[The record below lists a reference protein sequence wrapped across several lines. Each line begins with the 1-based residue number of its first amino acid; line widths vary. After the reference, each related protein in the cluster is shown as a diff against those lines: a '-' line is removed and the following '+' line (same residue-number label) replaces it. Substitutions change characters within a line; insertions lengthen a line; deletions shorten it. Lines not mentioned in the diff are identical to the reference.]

1 MKFYLL
7 VTPINILGSAIN
19 NYFNFHFLATSIL
32 MTRITKLF
40 ISFVVLVSSTGLVFG
55 QKEFYNN
62 NKFKQLDEELPTPN
76 VYRTGSGAPGHEYW
90 QQKADYVIEASIDEK
105 LHRLTGAETVTYY
118 NNSPDVLTYLWIQLD
133 QNMRATDS
141 DTYKIRQN
149 KVGKSVNINQ
159 LAGID
164 GFPEYDGGHKIQK
177 VTDASGNPIKYTI
190 NKTMMRLDLPQAL
203 NPGEKVT
210 FNIDWYY
217 NINDRLLMGGRG
229 GYETFAE
236 DGNTIY
242 TITQWFPRMAVY
254 DDFNGWQHKQF
265 LGNGEFALTF
275 GDYDVK
281 ITVPSDHIVA
291 STGELQN
298 PDEILTEEQKKRFEE
313 SKTADKPVVIV
324 SQKEAEKKE
333 KTVESGTKT
342 WHYKAKNVRD
352 FAFGSSRKFI
362 WDAMG
367 VDINGK
373 TVMAMSY
380 YPKEAN
386 PLYGQYSTEAVAHTL
401 EVYSK
406 YTIDYPYPVAISV
419 EASNGMEYPMIC
431 FNYGRPEKDGTYS
444 PRIKYGMISV
454 IIHEVGHNF
463 FPMIINSDER
473 QWTWMD
479 EGLNTFCQYLA
490 EQEWEVGY
498 PSRRGP
504 AENIVN
510 YMKGEKNNITPIM
523 TNSES
528 IKQFGN
534 NAYGKPA
541 TALNILR
548 ETIMG
553 RELFD
558 YAFKEYAE
566 RWAFKHPKPADFYR
580 TMEDA
585 SGVDLDWFWRGWFY
599 TTEAVDISIEDVTF
613 VELDTQDPKVEE
625 AKRKAKRDA
634 QPKDITTIHNEEINL
649 SRRVDRKPELKDFYN
664 SYDELDANYEDYEKY
679 KKYQSSLNKNDKA
692 WIASNKHLYEVKFKN
707 VGGLVMPIIVELQY
721 EDGTSE
727 KKYIPAEIWKK
738 DDIVVSKVFVCD
750 KPVVQF
756 VLDPNRETAD
766 IDTENN
772 YFPRQNQMSRFQ
784 LYKSGANQPRSYD
797 SGRLNPMQKAKKKK

>member
-1 MKFYLL
+1 
-7 VTPINILGSAIN
+7 
-19 NYFNFHFLATSIL
+19 

-585 SGVDLDWFWRGWFY
+585 SGVDLDWFWRGWFF

-664 SYDELDANYEDYEKY
+664 SYDELDANYEDHEKY